1 MSQLTIISEQVTKG
15 NFQYASKWL
24 NWMQDVTQRNDDK
37 LADQNITVSQ
47 ELSGWTQIWH
57 TAFDMW

>member
-1 MSQLTIISEQVTKG
+1 
-15 NFQYASKWL
+15 
-24 NWMQDVTQRNDDK
+24 MQDVTQRNDDK